1 MTFFLEMIKVFEN
14 LRHGIIFGTKRY
26 LNKITAKHLK
36 KESDAELPQLNR
48 IIKDKDPAKLLKSAA
63 KVINFNLT
71 KLSQSDRIPK
81 KDIQDRDVLLYFLR
95 GTGLYT
101 NKQIG
106 EIFGLTYS
114 AVSRRANIVKSE
126 IFKQSEMRQKYS
138 MIKSM
143 IKKDRRLLFQ
153 SGWIENVELGNGFSF
168 RLRSSN
174 LGLRPAGCDPT
185 RRRDKAAILIWQ
197 PIVWRKNGSTG

>member
-1 MTFFLEMIKVFEN
+1 MARALRIEFKGALYHILSRGNERRDIFF
-14 LRHGIIFGTKRY
+14 GDDDY
-26 LNKITAKHLK
+26 
-36 KESDAELPQLNR
+36 KESDVELPQLNR

-71 KLSQSDRIPK
+71 KLSQSDRILK

-106 EIFGLTYS
+106 ELFGLTYS

-126 IFKQSEMRQKYS
+126 ISEPSEMRQKYS
-138 MIKSM
+138 LIKSM
-143 IKKDRRLLFQ
+143 IK
-153 SGWIENVELGNGFSF
+153 V
-168 RLRSSN
+168 
-174 LGLRPAGCDPT
+174 
-185 RRRDKAAILIWQ
+185 
-197 PIVWRKNGSTG
+197 

>member
-1 MTFFLEMIKVFEN
+1 MARPLRIEFKGALYHILSRGNERRDIFF
-14 LRHGIIFGTKRY
+14 GDDDY
-26 LNKITAKHLK
+26 
-36 KESDAELPQLNR
+36 KESDVELPQLNR

-71 KLSQSDRIPK
+71 KPSQSDRILK

-106 EIFGLTYS
+106 ELFGLTYS

-126 IFKQSEMRQKYS
+126 ISKQSEIRQKYS
-138 MIKSM
+138 LIKSM
-143 IKKDRRLLFQ
+143 IK
-153 SGWIENVELGNGFSF
+153 V
-168 RLRSSN
+168 
-174 LGLRPAGCDPT
+174 
-185 RRRDKAAILIWQ
+185 
-197 PIVWRKNGSTG
+197 